1 MKRSVARMMQMEI
14 KPDTTTDPGFTRFRE
29 SGRDGVY
36 YIKLHGSMDIQRNP
50 SRYELPK
57 GGVL

>member
-1 MKRSVARMMQMEI
+1 MQMEI